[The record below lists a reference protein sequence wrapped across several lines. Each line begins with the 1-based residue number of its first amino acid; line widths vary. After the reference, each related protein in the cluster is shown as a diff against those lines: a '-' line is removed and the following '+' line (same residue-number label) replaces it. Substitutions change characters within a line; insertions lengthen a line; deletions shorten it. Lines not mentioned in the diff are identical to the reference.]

1 MSHCIRHELKLK
13 VRKVHKVRK
22 VNSLQTL
29 KTFYF
34 INLSEMSSVAR
45 HERVVGKRSMCAEGT
60 GVSHPGVHGSEN
72 AGISNRN
79 WSENLR
85 HRKSKV
91 SWAMAIISGLVG
103 PKARSKGVVD
113 GHTVN
118 IP

>member
-1 MSHCIRHELKLK
+1 MRSIG
-13 VRKVHKVRK
+13 
-22 VNSLQTL
+22 
-29 KTFYF
+29 
-34 INLSEMSSVAR
+34 
-45 HERVVGKRSMCAEGT
+45 VVGKRSIRTEAT
-60 GVSHPGVHGSEN
+60 GASHGGVYGSEN

-79 WSENLR
+79 WGENPQ

>member
-1 MSHCIRHELKLK
+1 M
-13 VRKVHKVRK
+13 
-22 VNSLQTL
+22 
-29 KTFYF
+29 
-34 INLSEMSSVAR
+34 
-45 HERVVGKRSMCAEGT
+45 VGKRSIRTEGQGASQA
-60 GVSHPGVHGSEN
+60 GVYGSEN

-91 SWAMAIISGLVG
+91 SWAMSIISGLVG